1 MSVVTISSS
10 SYWTRRTLVVGLRF
24 IQTNRRTITIN
35 TSTTI
40 PFPSTTSTTTTT
52 TTTTMNTSSISIPTT
67 TTSGTSGTIL
77 PHHSVVHATNYV
89 TPSGLDVTET
99 EVGRALV
106 EELHKREGVE
116 KQIHH
121 QVSRTNERTN
131 KQINQTNE
139 NSLFAFVCT
148 FVGCFCACLIAFLL
162 FIYFWLPVV
171 FSIFCLFIFSVINF
185 SFGCH
190 MCVVLEIVLLYY
202 LCDVTPLLP
211 KNQRDFFSP
220 FF

>member
-1 MSVVTISSS
+1 VSVVTISSS

-121 QVSRTNERTN
+121 QVSRTNKLTN
-131 KQINQTNE
+131 KSNKRKQSFCLCLYIRWMFLC
-139 NSLFAFVCT
+139 LFDCVLVFYFFLVAC
-148 FVGCFCACLIAFLL
+148 CFFYFLL
-162 FIYFWLPVV
+162 IY
-171 FSIFCLFIFSVINF
+171 FSVINF
-185 SFGCH
+185 SSGCH